1 MSEFMLSD
9 QDAINDVN
17 PFVSRDF
24 SLPGGVRQTG
34 DFEDFQEVR
43 PVKKVEASGSVFCE
57 YGLCS
62 TEKEGD
68 SRATVENIHPRRN
81 IDCGVAPK
89 KIKSA
94 PTPTVTVSVGEPTAP
109 MIGMIL
115 CIIIM
120 VYLGLLY
127 AKR

>member
-9 QDAINDVN
+9 QDTIDDVN

-34 DFEDFQEVR
+34 DFEDFEEVR

-68 SRATVENIHPRRN
+68 SRVTVDNIHPRRN
-81 IDCGVAPK
+81 IDCGVAPN
-89 KIKSA
+89 KINSA
-94 PTPTVTVSVGEPTAP
+94 PTPIVSVGEPTAP
-109 MIGMIL
+109 MFGMIL

>member
-57 YGLCS
+57 YSLCS
-62 TEKEGD
+62 TEKRGD
-68 SRATVENIHPRRN
+68 SRIAVDNIHPRRN

-89 KIKSA
+89 KNKSA
-94 PTPTVTVSVGEPTAP
+94 PTISVGEPTAP
-109 MIGMIL
+109 MFGMIL

>member
-9 QDAINDVN
+9 QDTIDDVN

-62 TEKEGD
+62 TEKGGD
-68 SRATVENIHPRRN
+68 SRIAVDNIHPRRN

-94 PTPTVTVSVGEPTAP
+94 PTPTPTISVGEPTAP
-109 MIGMIL
+109 MIGMI
-115 CIIIM
+115 
-120 VYLGLLY
+120 
-127 AKR
+127 

>member
-9 QDAINDVN
+9 QDTIDDVN

-34 DFEDFQEVR
+34 DFEDFEEVR

-62 TEKEGD
+62 TEKECD
-68 SRATVENIHPRRN
+68 SRATFDNIHPRRN

-94 PTPTVTVSVGEPTAP
+94 PTSIVGIGEPTAP

>member
-1 MSEFMLSD
+1 MLSD
-9 QDAINDVN
+9 QDTIDDVN

-34 DFEDFQEVR
+34 DFEDFEEVR
-43 PVKKVEASGSVFCE
+43 PVKKVEASGSVFCD
-57 YGLCS
+57 YGLCN
-62 TEKEGD
+62 TEKGGD
-68 SRATVENIHPRRN
+68 SRTTFDNIHPRRN

-94 PTPTVTVSVGEPTAP
+94 PTPIVNVGISEPTAP

>member
-9 QDAINDVN
+9 QDTIDDVN

-34 DFEDFQEVR
+34 DFEDFEEVR
-43 PVKKVEASGSVFCE
+43 PVKKVEASGSVFCD
-57 YGLCS
+57 YGLCN
-62 TEKEGD
+62 TEKGGD
-68 SRATVENIHPRRN
+68 SRTTFDNIHPRRN

-94 PTPTVTVSVGEPTAP
+94 PTPTISVGEPTAP

>member
-1 MSEFMLSD
+1 MLSD
-9 QDAINDVN
+9 QDTIDDVN

-34 DFEDFQEVR
+34 DFEDFEEVR
-43 PVKKVEASGSVFCE
+43 PVKKVEASGSVFCD
-57 YGLCS
+57 YGLCN
-62 TEKEGD
+62 TEKGGD
-68 SRATVENIHPRRN
+68 SRTTFDNIHPRRN
-81 IDCGVAPK
+81 IDCGVTPK

-94 PTPTVTVSVGEPTAP
+94 PTPIVNVGISEPTAP

>member
-1 MSEFMLSD
+1 MLSD
-9 QDAINDVN
+9 QDTIDDVN

-43 PVKKVEASGSVFCE
+43 PVKKVEASGSVCCE

-68 SRATVENIHPRRN
+68 SRTTVENIHPRRN